1 MNTITLVFATR
12 RWNPISWLI
21 RWAVPRSRFAMSRSS
36 HCMIECDTVIY
47 EASML
52 HGVRCALRDDAL
64 AGMVVVGRVK
74 YSVPDADAGLNWL
87 VSQCGK
93 PYDWRGALGLGL
105 TPYRDWAED
114 DTWYC
119 YELAAGALRAAG
131 RDEFVNLQHIGET
144 ALMAIKP

>member
-21 RWAVPRSRFAMSRSS
+21 RWAVPRSRFALSRSS
-36 HCMIECDTVIY
+36 HCMIERDSVIY

-52 HGVRCALRDDAL
+52 HGVRCGHRDAIL
-64 AGMVVVGRVK
+64 YGMVVVDRIH
-74 YSVPDADAGLNWL
+74 YSVPDAEAGLDWL
-87 VSQCGK
+87 AAQCGK
-93 PYDWRGALGLGL
+93 RYDWRAALGLSL

-114 DTWYC
+114 DSWYC

-131 RDEFVNLQHIGET
+131 RDEFANLQHIGEI